1 MLIVGLIGPSENLP
15 RKSSITNIAA
25 AAVAPILGMRN
36 INTQNSTSTAQNSSV
51 NGKTFSEDAGNKH
64 GTLPQLIF
72 NVDKAQQQ
80 HVPISPSS
88 PTVSHKGPSM
98 SYTHTL
104 DGDPSTINNS
114 IVNNNYMTPSNPNT
128 SMTKGH
134 SMTATQL
141 AGVKNWWK
149 NQMEYF
155 SSDEEC

>member
-1 MLIVGLIGPSENLP
+1 MGT
-15 RKSSITNIAA
+15 RT
-25 AAVAPILGMRN
+25 
-36 INTQNSTSTAQNSSV
+36 INTPSFPTVAQNSSM
-51 NGKTFSEDAGNKH
+51 NGKTSSEDAVNKH

-72 NVDKAQQQ
+72 NADKAQPQ

-88 PTVSHKGPSM
+88 PTVSYKGSSM
-98 SYTHTL
+98 SYTHAN
-104 DGDPSTINNS
+104 DGDPASINNS
-114 IVNNNYMTPSNPNT
+114 ILNNNYITPSNPNT